1 MKRSWRPR
9 GLGSLAIALV
19 LVACLGVGV
28 ALAGTTRG
36 GAARAGSNP
45 FAHYG
50 NITLNVWSADNQD
63 PGPEPVIKALAKSF
77 QKRYPNVTVKLKFYG
92 LTDYLKI
99 IQLGLASGNA
109 PDVAEGNQGF
119 ATDSLLVKAKL
130 IRPLDQYAAK
140 YHWYKY
146 YPPGTMAQF
155 RWTPDG
161 KTYGRGNVYGVGQ
174 FGQSTGVFYNK
185 AKLRAAGFDP
195 NKMPTTFSGFNKLL
209 AQLRP
214 KIPSDQPLAVIGNK
228 SGYESMHSYGLVQG
242 AYVPAVSV
250 RNWIFHVKGATYETP
265 GNIKALTLYQQWFKN
280 NYFGNDYNA
289 VDENEAAAAFAK
301 GKGVFYLGGNW
312 QAQVIRAGLGS
323 NVGFMNMPPGP
334 SGKYVAVGATSLP
347 WHVSSKTKYPD
358 VGAAFINWLIA
369 APGSAKL
376 MYSQNQVPAIL
387 GAAKPPKGQAYIAS
401 ISNGWQQL
409 VRDNGLT
416 LFPDW
421 STLTMFQYL
430 GSQLQQ
436 LTAQRTTPQAMAKA
450 VQGNW
455 NAFDKQIHGK

>member
-1 MKRSWRPR
+1 MNTSWRPR
-9 GLGSLAIALV
+9 GLGSIAIAAAV
-19 LVACLGVGV
+19 VACVGAGVG
-28 ALAGTTRG
+28 LAATSSAKKAAAG
-36 GAARAGSNP
+36 GNP

-99 IQLGLASGNA
+99 IQLALNSGNA

-130 IRPLDQYAAK
+130 IRPLDQYVK
-140 YHWYKY
+140 QYHWNKY
-146 YPPGTMAQF
+146 FPPGAIAQF
-155 RWTPDG
+155 KWTADG
-161 KTYGRGNVYGVGQ
+161 DTYGKGNVYGVAQ
-174 FGQSTGVFYNK
+174 FGQSTGIFYNK
-185 AKLRAAGFDP
+185 VALKKYGFNP
-195 NKMPTTFSGFNKLL
+195 NKMPTTFAGFEKLL
-209 AQLRP
+209 AGLRAKVP
-214 KIPSDQPLAVIGNK
+214 ASQPVAVIGNK

-242 AYVPAVSV
+242 IFVPAVAV
-250 RNWIFHVKGATYETP
+250 RNWIFHAPGAKYDMP
-265 GNIKALTLYQQWFKN
+265 ANVKALGIYQQWFKKG
-280 NYFGNDYNA
+280 YFGNDYNA

-312 QAQVIRAGLGS
+312 QAQVIYAGLKN
-323 NVGFMNMPPGP
+323 NVGFMNMPPGS

-347 WHVSSKTKYPD
+347 WHVSAKTKYPD

-369 APGSAKL
+369 SPGSAKL
-376 MYSQNQVPAIL
+376 MYSQNQIPAIL
-387 GAAKPPKGQAYIAS
+387 GAPAPPNNPYLAS
-401 ISNGWQQL
+401 IAKGWQQL

-421 STLTMFQYL
+421 STPSMFQFL
-430 GSQLQQ
+430 GAQLQE
-436 LTAQRTTPQAMAKA
+436 LMAGKTSPQSMAKA

-455 NAFDKQIHGK
+455 DQFDKQIHKK